1 MERHRDLV
9 DKRPAQAP
17 PGDLETRRPDY
28 EPPQV
33 VTYRGAEILEE
44 LGPAQACSF
53 NHSVVICP

>member
-1 MERHRDLV
+1 MEGLRRPLSSQ
-9 DKRPAQAP
+9 PAQDP
-17 PGDLETRRPDY
+17 PHSQEAAQPEY

-33 VTYRGAEILEE
+33 VTYRGEEILGE

>member
-1 MERHRDLV
+1 MAMEQPTVGQHPLDT
-9 DKRPAQAP
+9 
-17 PGDLETRRPDY
+17 GDTGPDVQPEY

-33 VTYRGAEILEE
+33 ITYRGEEILEE

>member
-1 MERHRDLV
+1 MEQPTVGQHPLDT
-9 DKRPAQAP
+9 
-17 PGDLETRRPDY
+17 GDTGPDVQPEY

-33 VTYRGAEILEE
+33 ITYRGEEILEE